1 VRRNTRDAVAYYRR
15 GQFYARYA
23 QFNRAISDFDEAI
36 RLKPDDPEALNN
48 RCWARTML
56 GDTTKALQDCNEALK
71 LRPAY
76 GDALDSRG
84 LINLKLCHN
93 TEALSDYDSAVR
105 YNPRQASSL
114 FGRGVAK
121 VRTGNTAGGND
132 DIVAA
137 KAIAPSIA
145 EEFKEYGVT
154 TGTTEAAG
162 R

>member
-1 VRRNTRDAVAYYRR
+1 
-15 GQFYARYA
+15 
-23 QFNRAISDFDEAI
+23 
-36 RLKPDDPEALNN
+36 
-48 RCWARTML
+48 ML

-121 VRTGNTAGGND
+121 LRTGNTAGGND
-132 DIVAA
+132 DIVSA

-154 TGTTEAAG
+154 TGTVEASG